1 MMFSK
6 ILFAHDGGM
15 LAERAMI
22 YLEHI
27 ARLEEAEVIVLH
39 VYELPE
45 RYSATEGYEALREQF
60 ESVAHEIVE
69 DAVAYLRERGITARE
84 MVREG
89 DCARRILEVAGQE
102 DVSLIVI
109 GSRGPSSMAELVLGS
124 VSVEVLRHARCPVL
138 VVP

>member
-1 MMFSK
+1 MFSK